1 MVTALRSLTHLGA
14 GWLLPQLGH
23 QCSVFSVA
31 PVFRSLS
38 FCWCWGTAGAGR
50 RLLTVARPT
59 QPTTSPHVC
68 SRMLLAPHG
77 RSGNT
82 NNSTLLHYF
91 RISIFGQSK
100 ELWINQM
107 LKPEKSI
114 AWLRFGIVAKII
126 FVSAP
131 TWLHCW
137 TTEIRFLEKKTS
149 EPNFVTKN
157 TVNFLN
163 TNCLWTVLRQI
174 LVLIIFLY
182 KTIRLK
188 RMKLSKS
195 NWTDYVNVK
204 NKVFGCI

>member
-50 RLLTVARPT
+50 RLLTVARPA

-77 RSGNT
+77 HSGNT
-82 NNSTLLHYF
+82 NNSSLLCNHFVRSKNYELIAKAQ
-91 RISIFGQSK
+91 RIH
-100 ELWINQM
+100 LM
-107 LKPEKSI
+107 LNVYDRCYNK
-114 AWLRFGIVAKII
+114 I

-137 TTEIRFLEKKTS
+137 TTKIGFLGKKF
-149 EPNFVTKN
+149 PNPT
-157 TVNFLN
+157 
-163 TNCLWTVLRQI
+163 
-174 LVLIIFLY
+174 
-182 KTIRLK
+182 
-188 RMKLSKS
+188 LSQKYCQLFK
-195 NWTDYVNVK
+195 D
-204 NKVFGCI
+204 